1 MLTVRPR
8 ATDLVF
14 QLYGR
19 PLHPELFELCQTRTL
34 ERNGYWARIEITTAG
49 HVVTWRYAGLTLS
62 EVCTTSRTPLPQKR
76 RLMSYKLRGQR
87 NDKVECRGGVT
98 YHTQFEL
105 EPVDAE
111 IFWTFQQEL
120 AQNAER
126 VGMLHTF
133 EPVGRL
139 GLGPLSYVN
148 VETRNSQL
156 RIQAFHTF
164 PDDFA
169 IVKSESTFEL
179 P

>member
-1 MLTVRPR
+1 V
-8 ATDLVF
+8 TDLVF

-19 PLHPELFELCQTRTL
+19 PLHPELFELCQSRTV
-34 ERNGYWARIEITTAG
+34 ERNGYQARVEITTAG
-49 HVVTWRYAGLTLS
+49 HVVTWRYGGLTLS

-76 RLMSYKLRGQR
+76 RLMSYKLRGER
-87 NDKVECRGGVT
+87 SDKVECRGGVVYST
-98 YHTQFEL
+98 RFQL

-120 AQNAER
+120 AQDAER
-126 VGMLHTF
+126 QGMLHTF
-133 EPVGRL
+133 EATGRL
-139 GLGPLSYVN
+139 GLGPVSYVN
-148 VETRNSQL
+148 VETRNRTL
-156 RIQAFHTF
+156 FIRAFHTF